1 MVNVWLI
8 YGKSMVNVQCLRM
21 DTILI
26 LGVDLGDFYWGQL
39 GSKLGYVGLNKN
51 KVRPLVDLEAKLI

>member
-1 MVNVWLI
+1 
-8 YGKSMVNVQCLRM
+8 M

-51 KVRPLVDLEAKLI
+51 KVRPLVDLETKLR